1 MKSELIRD
9 KTMKEYLSKY
19 EDYLSLE
26 KGRSQGTIKEYL
38 RKINFF
44 LDWLE
49 KNKIDQI
56 NDDIIY
62 NFRSYL
68 NKKGLSLKTQS
79 YYLIALRNFLKFLQ
93 KKGLN
98 IYDPFKIELPKLPE
112 REINILT
119 DEELNRFLN
128 SVSGED
134 IKSLRD
140 RALLETL
147 FSTGLRVSE
156 LCSLNRDI
164 DLDKKEIRVRG
175 KGGKIRLVFL
185 SEIAKFYLKKYLE
198 KRNDK
203 EPALF
208 ISLSKNSKFK
218 RLTPRGV
225 EKIIKYYAKK
235 SGIIKKITPHT
246 LRHQFATDLL
256 MAGADLRAIQLL
268 LGHKNL
274 QTTQIYTHLT
284 NKELKEI
291 HKTFHGRRR
300 K

>member
-1 MKSELIRD
+1 
-9 KTMKEYLSKY
+9 MKEYLSKY

-38 RKINFF
+38 RKIKFF

-49 KNKIDQI
+49 KNKIEKID
-56 NDDIIY
+56 DDIIY
-62 NFRSYL
+62 NFRSFL

-79 YYLIALRNFLKFLQ
+79 YYLIALRNFFKFLQ

-198 KRNDK
+198 KRSDK

-256 MAGADLRAIQLL
+256 ISGADLRAIQLL

-291 HKTFHGRRR
+291 HKAFHGRRR

>member
-1 MKSELIRD
+1 
-9 KTMKEYLSKY
+9 MKEYLSKY

-26 KGRSQGTIKEYL
+26 KGRSQGTIREYL
-38 RKINFF
+38 RKIKFF

-49 KNKIDQI
+49 ENKFKKID
-56 NDDIIY
+56 DEIIY

-93 KKGLN
+93 KKEIN
-98 IYDPFKIELPKLPE
+98 IYDPLKIELPKLPE

-119 DEELNRFLN
+119 DEELNRLLT
-128 SVSGED
+128 SASGED
-134 IKSLRD
+134 LKSLRD
-140 RALLETL
+140 RAILETL

-156 LCSLNRDI
+156 LCSLNRDL

-185 SEIAKFYLKKYLE
+185 SEIARFYLKKYLE

-208 ISLSKNSKFK
+208 ISLSKSSKFK

-235 SGIIKKITPHT
+235 AGIIKKITPHT

-291 HKTFHGRRR
+291 HKAFHGRRR
-300 K
+300 KN

>member
-1 MKSELIRD
+1 MKD
-9 KTMKEYLSKY
+9 YLLKY
-19 EDYLSLE
+19 EDYLALE
-26 KGRSQGTIKEYL
+26 KGRNKGTIKEYI
-38 RKINFF
+38 RKIKFF

-49 KNKIDQI
+49 KNNFKKISDEA
-56 NDDIIY
+56 IY

-93 KKGLN
+93 KRGQN
-98 IYDPFKIELPKLPE
+98 IYDPLKIELPKIPE

-119 DEELNRFLN
+119 DEELNRLL
-128 SVSGED
+128 SSASGED
-134 IKSLRD
+134 LKSLRD
-140 RALLETL
+140 KALLETL

-164 DLDKKEIRVRG
+164 DLDKKEIRVKG
-175 KGGKIRLVFL
+175 KGGRIRIVFL
-185 SEIAKFYLKKYLE
+185 SNIARFYLKKYLE
-198 KRNDK
+198 KRIDK

-235 SGIIKKITPHT
+235 AGIIKKITPHT

-256 MAGADLRAIQLL
+256 IAGADLRAIQIL

-291 HKTFHGRRR
+291 HQAFHGRRR
-300 K
+300 KT

>member
-1 MKSELIRD
+1 MNLSNYLAKFENYLI
-9 KTMKEYLSKY
+9 
-19 EDYLSLE
+19 LE
-26 KGRSQGTIKEYL
+26 KGRTKGTVKEYL
-38 RKINFF
+38 RKILFF
-44 LDWLE
+44 DDFLI
-49 KNKIDQI
+49 KNKIENI
-56 NDDIIY
+56 NEETIY
-62 NFRSYL
+62 NFRVFL

-79 YYLIALRNFLKFLQ
+79 YYLIALRNFFKFLQ
-93 KKGLN
+93 KRGIN
-98 IYDPFKIELPKLPE
+98 IYDPSKIELPKIAE
-112 REINILT
+112 REINILN

-128 SVSGED
+128 SPQGED
-134 IKSLRD
+134 LKSLRD
-140 RALLETL
+140 KALLEML

-156 LCSLNRDI
+156 ICSLNRDI
-164 DLDKKEIRVRG
+164 DIKKGEIIVKG
-175 KGGKIRLVFL
+175 KGGRTRIVFL
-185 SEIAKFYLKKYLE
+185 SNIAKYWLEKYLI
-198 KRNDK
+198 KRDDN

-208 ISLSKNSKFK
+208 ISLSRFSKFK

-235 SGIIKKITPHT
+235 AGILKKISPHT

-256 MAGADLRAIQLL
+256 MAGADLRAIQML

-291 HKTFHGRRR
+291 HQAFHARRR

>member
-1 MKSELIRD
+1 
-9 KTMKEYLSKY
+9 
-19 EDYLSLE
+19 
-26 KGRSQGTIKEYL
+26 
-38 RKINFF
+38 
-44 LDWLE
+44 
-49 KNKIDQI
+49 
-56 NDDIIY
+56 
-62 NFRSYL
+62 
-68 NKKGLSLKTQS
+68 
-79 YYLIALRNFLKFLQ
+79 
-93 KKGLN
+93 
-98 IYDPFKIELPKLPE
+98 
-112 REINILT
+112 LT
-119 DEELNRFLN
+119 
-128 SVSGED
+128 SASGED
-134 IKSLRD
+134 LKSLRD

-164 DLDKKEIRVRG
+164 DLDKKEIRVKG

-208 ISLSKNSKFK
+208 ISLSKSSKFK

-235 SGIIKKITPHT
+235 AGIIKKITPHT

-284 NKELKEI
+284 NRELKEI
-291 HKTFHGRRR
+291 HRAFHGRRR
-300 K
+300 KI

>member
-1 MKSELIRD
+1 
-9 KTMKEYLSKY
+9 MKEYLSKY

-38 RKINFF
+38 RKIKFF

-49 KNKIDQI
+49 KNKIEKID
-56 NDDIIY
+56 DDIIY
-62 NFRSYL
+62 NFRSFL

-225 EKIIKYYAKK
+225 EKIIKYYTKK

-291 HKTFHGRRR
+291 HKAFHGRRR

>member
-1 MKSELIRD
+1 
-9 KTMKEYLSKY
+9 MKEYFSKY
-19 EDYLSLE
+19 ENYLSLE

-38 RKINFF
+38 RKIKFF

-49 KNKIDQI
+49 KNKFKKID
-56 NDDIIY
+56 DEVIY

-68 NKKGLSLKTQS
+68 NKRGLSLKTQS

-93 KKGLN
+93 KKEIN
-98 IYDPFKIELPKLPE
+98 IYDPLKIELPKLPE

-119 DEELNRFLN
+119 DEELNKLLT
-128 SVSGED
+128 SASGED
-134 IKSLRD
+134 LKSLRD
-140 RALLETL
+140 RAILETL

-185 SEIAKFYLKKYLE
+185 SEIARFYLKKYLE

-208 ISLSKNSKFK
+208 VSLSKSSKFK

-235 SGIIKKITPHT
+235 AGIIKKITPHT

-284 NKELKEI
+284 NRELKEI
-291 HKTFHGRRR
+291 HKAFHGRRR
-300 K
+300 KN

>member
-1 MKSELIRD
+1 MKD
-9 KTMKEYLSKY
+9 YLSKF

-38 RKINFF
+38 RKILFF
-44 LDWLE
+44 LNWLE
-49 KNKIDQI
+49 KNKFKKID
-56 NDDIIY
+56 DEVIY

-68 NKKGLSLKTQS
+68 NKRGLSLKTQS

-93 KKGLN
+93 KKGQD
-98 IYDPFKIELPKLPE
+98 IYDPLKIELPKLPE

-119 DEELNRFLN
+119 DEELNRLLSSAN
-128 SVSGED
+128 GED
-134 IKSLRD
+134 LKSLRD

-156 LCSLNRDI
+156 LCSLNRDL
-164 DLDKKEIRVRG
+164 DLDKKEIRVKG
-175 KGGKIRLVFL
+175 KGGKIRLVFI
-185 SEIAKFYLKKYLE
+185 SEIARFYLKKYLE

-208 ISLSKNSKFK
+208 VSLSKSSKFK

-235 SGIIKKITPHT
+235 AGIIKKITPHT

-284 NKELKEI
+284 NRELKEI
-291 HKTFHGRRR
+291 HKAFHGRRR
-300 K
+300 KI

>member
-1 MKSELIRD
+1 MEK
-9 KTMKEYLSKY
+9 YLLKY
-19 EDYLSLE
+19 EGYLSLE
-26 KGRSQGTIKEYL
+26 KGRNQGTIKEYL
-38 RKINFF
+38 RKIKFF
-44 LDWLE
+44 LKWLE
-49 KNKIDQI
+49 KNKFNKI
-56 NDDIIY
+56 NDEIIY

-93 KKGLN
+93 KKGKN
-98 IYDPFKIELPKLPE
+98 IYDPLKIELPKLPE
-112 REINILT
+112 REINIMT
-119 DEELNRFLN
+119 DEELNRLLTSAN
-128 SVSGED
+128 GED
-134 IKSLRD
+134 LKFLRD
-140 RALLETL
+140 KALLETL

-164 DLDKKEIRVRG
+164 DLNKKEIRVRG

-185 SEIAKFYLKKYLE
+185 SETAKLYLKKYLE
-198 KRNDK
+198 KRTDK

-208 ISLSKNSKFK
+208 VSLSKSSKFN

-235 SGIIKKITPHT
+235 AGVIKKITPHT

-291 HKTFHGRRR
+291 HQAFHGRRR
-300 K
+300 N

>member
-1 MKSELIRD
+1 MLK
-9 KTMKEYLSKY
+9 KYLSQY
-19 EDYLSLE
+19 EDYLVLE
-26 KGRSQGTIKEYL
+26 KGRSKGTIKEYL
-38 RKINFF
+38 RKLLIFIY
-44 LDWLE
+44 WLE
-49 KNKIDQI
+49 KNEIKKI
-56 NDDIIY
+56 NDEAIF
-62 NFRSYL
+62 NFRSFL

-93 KKGLN
+93 KRGIE
-98 IYDPFKIELPKLPE
+98 IYDPLKIELPKIPE

-119 DEELNRFLN
+119 DEELNRLLN
-128 SVSGED
+128 SVTGD
-134 IKSLRD
+134 DLKSLRD

-156 LCSLNRDI
+156 LCSLNRDL
-164 DLDKKEIRVRG
+164 DLTKKEIRVKG
-175 KGGKIRLVFL
+175 KGGRIRLVFL
-185 SEIAKFYLKKYLE
+185 SEIAKNYLKKYLE
-198 KRNDK
+198 KRTDK

-208 ISLSKNSKFK
+208 ISLSKSSKFK
-218 RLTPRGV
+218 RLSPRGV
-225 EKIIKYYAKK
+225 EKIINYYAKK
-235 SGIIKKITPHT
+235 AGILKKITPHT

-291 HKTFHGRRR
+291 HQAFHGRRR
-300 K
+300 KN

>member
-1 MKSELIRD
+1 
-9 KTMKEYLSKY
+9 MKEYLSKY

-38 RKINFF
+38 RKIKFF

-49 KNKIDQI
+49 KNKFKKID
-56 NDDIIY
+56 DEVIY
-62 NFRSYL
+62 NFRSFL
-68 NKKGLSLKTQS
+68 NRKGLTLKTQS

-93 KKGLN
+93 KKGKD
-98 IYDPFKIELPKLPE
+98 IYDPLKIELPKLPE
-112 REINILT
+112 REINILN
-119 DEELNRFLN
+119 DEELNKLLTSAN
-128 SVSGED
+128 GED
-134 IKSLRD
+134 LKSLRD
-140 RALLETL
+140 RAILETL

-156 LCSLNRDI
+156 LCSLNRDL

-185 SEIAKFYLKKYLE
+185 SEIARFYLKKYLE
-198 KRNDK
+198 ERNDK

-208 ISLSKNSKFK
+208 VSLSKSSKFK

-235 SGIIKKITPHT
+235 AGIIKKITPHT

-284 NKELKEI
+284 NRELKEI
-291 HKTFHGRRR
+291 HKAFHGRRR

>member
-1 MKSELIRD
+1 
-9 KTMKEYLSKY
+9 MKEYLSKY

>member
-1 MKSELIRD
+1 
-9 KTMKEYLSKY
+9 MKEYLSKY

-26 KGRSQGTIKEYL
+26 KGRSQGTIREYL
-38 RKINFF
+38 RKIKFF

-49 KNKIDQI
+49 KNEFKKID
-56 NDDIIY
+56 DEVIY

-68 NKKGLSLKTQS
+68 NKRGLSLKTQS

-93 KKGLN
+93 KKGIN
-98 IYDPFKIELPKLPE
+98 IYDPLKIELPKLPE
-112 REINILT
+112 REISILT
-119 DEELNRFLN
+119 DEELNRLL
-128 SVSGED
+128 SSASGED
-134 IKSLRD
+134 LKSLRD

-208 ISLSKNSKFK
+208 VSLSKSSKFK

-235 SGIIKKITPHT
+235 AGIIKKITPHT

-284 NKELKEI
+284 NRELKEI
-291 HKTFHGRRR
+291 HKAFHGRRR
-300 K
+300 KT

>member
-1 MKSELIRD
+1 
-9 KTMKEYLSKY
+9 MKEYLSKY

-26 KGRSQGTIKEYL
+26 KGRSQRTIKEYL
-38 RKINFF
+38 RKIKFF

-49 KNKIDQI
+49 KNKFKKID
-56 NDDIIY
+56 DEVIY

-68 NKKGLSLKTQS
+68 NKRGLSLKTQS

-93 KKGLN
+93 KKGKD

-119 DEELNRFLN
+119 DEELNKLLT
-128 SVSGED
+128 SASGED
-134 IKSLRD
+134 LKSLRD
-140 RALLETL
+140 RAILETL

-208 ISLSKNSKFK
+208 ISLSKSSKFK

-235 SGIIKKITPHT
+235 AGIIKKITPHT

-284 NKELKEI
+284 NRELKEI
-291 HKTFHGRRR
+291 HKAFHGRRR
-300 K
+300 KT

>member
-1 MKSELIRD
+1 ML
-9 KTMKEYLSKY
+9 KEHLSKY
-19 EDYLSLE
+19 EDYLILE
-26 KGRSQGTIKEYL
+26 KGRSKGTIKEYL
-38 RKINFF
+38 RKIKAF

-49 KNKIDQI
+49 SNKTNQI
-56 NDDIIY
+56 NDDVIF
-62 NFRSYL
+62 NFRSFL
-68 NKKGLSLKTQS
+68 NKKGVSLKTQS

-93 KKGLN
+93 KKGIE
-98 IYDPFKIELPKLPE
+98 IYDPLKIELPKIPE

-119 DEELNRFLN
+119 DEELNRLLN
-128 SVSGED
+128 SINKD
-134 IKSLRD
+134 DLKSLRD

-156 LCSLNRDI
+156 LCALNRDI
-164 DLDKKEIRVRG
+164 DLSKQEIRIRG
-175 KGGKIRLVFL
+175 KGNKIRVVFI
-185 SEIAKFYLKKYLE
+185 SEIAKYFIKKYLE
-198 KRNDK
+198 KRTDK
-203 EPALF
+203 DPALF
-208 ISLSKNSKFK
+208 INLSKNSKFK
-218 RLTPRGV
+218 RLSPRGV

-235 SGIIKKITPHT
+235 AGILKKITPHT

-291 HKTFHGRRR
+291 HQAFHGRRR
-300 K
+300 KKS

>member
-1 MKSELIRD
+1 
-9 KTMKEYLSKY
+9 MKEYLSKY

-38 RKINFF
+38 RKIKFF

-49 KNKIDQI
+49 KNKIEKI
-56 NDDIIY
+56 DDDVIY
-62 NFRSYL
+62 NFRSFL

-79 YYLIALRNFLKFLQ
+79 YYLIALRNFFKFLQ

-175 KGGKIRLVFL
+175 KGGKIRLVFI

-291 HKTFHGRRR
+291 HKAFHGRRR

>member
-1 MKSELIRD
+1 MQ
-9 KTMKEYLSKY
+9 EYLSKY

-26 KGRSQGTIKEYL
+26 KGRSRGTIREYL
-38 RKINFF
+38 RKIKFF

-49 KNKIDQI
+49 KNKFKKID
-56 NDDIIY
+56 DEIIY

-93 KKGLN
+93 KKGKD
-98 IYDPFKIELPKLPE
+98 IYDPLKIELPKLTE

-119 DEELNRFLN
+119 DEELNRLLT
-128 SVSGED
+128 SVSGKD
-134 IKSLRD
+134 LKFLRD

-156 LCSLNRDI
+156 LCSLNRDV
-164 DLDKKEIRVRG
+164 DLDKKEIRVKS

-185 SEIAKFYLKKYLE
+185 SEIARFYLKKYLE

-208 ISLSKNSKFK
+208 VSLSKSSKFK

-235 SGIIKKITPHT
+235 AGIIKKITPHT

-284 NKELKEI
+284 NRELKEI
-291 HKTFHGRRR
+291 HKAFHGRRR
-300 K
+300 KT

>member
-1 MKSELIRD
+1 ML
-9 KTMKEYLSKY
+9 KEHLSKY
-19 EDYLSLE
+19 EDYLILE
-26 KGRSQGTIKEYL
+26 KGRSKGTIKEYL
-38 RKINFF
+38 RKIKAF

-49 KNKIDQI
+49 SNKINQI
-56 NDDIIY
+56 NDDVIF
-62 NFRSYL
+62 NFRSFL
-68 NKKGLSLKTQS
+68 NKRGVSLKTQS

-93 KKGLN
+93 KKGIE
-98 IYDPFKIELPKLPE
+98 IYDPLKIELPKIPE

-119 DEELNRFLN
+119 DEELNRLLN
-128 SVSGED
+128 SINKD
-134 IKSLRD
+134 DLKSLRD

-156 LCSLNRDI
+156 LCALNRDI
-164 DLDKKEIRVRG
+164 DLSKQEIRIRG
-175 KGGKIRLVFL
+175 KGNKIRVVFI
-185 SEIAKFYLKKYLE
+185 SEIAKYFIKKYLE
-198 KRNDK
+198 KRTDK
-203 EPALF
+203 DPALF
-208 ISLSKNSKFK
+208 INLSKNSKFK
-218 RLTPRGV
+218 RLSPRGV

-235 SGIIKKITPHT
+235 AGILKKITPHT

-291 HKTFHGRRR
+291 HQAFHGRRR
-300 K
+300 KKS